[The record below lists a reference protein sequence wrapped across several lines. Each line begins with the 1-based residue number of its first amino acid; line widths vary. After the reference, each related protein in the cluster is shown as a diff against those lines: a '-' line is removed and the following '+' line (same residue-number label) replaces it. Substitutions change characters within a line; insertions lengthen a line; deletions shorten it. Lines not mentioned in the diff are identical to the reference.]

1 MSTGIHTIGQEGVVS
16 VRHRSVTYTEAA
28 GRPATTFK
36 AARPRTGRFKAGGHP
51 VARNGSHRMRQ
62 DGRSGGRPA
71 RDTLAGGRPVVP
83 IMPVVATAFPTLTA
97 RPERQRLRCC
107 RPARQDDAKSMA
119 WNLFNSSKDT
129 TMTATERKEFER
141 LDMMVAEGV
150 RATKAVLDAGRAL
163 ATIRDRQLYRDT
175 TSSWEAYLETHG
187 LSRRRADQL
196 VAAATALDA
205 AAEAVQSKTGTTV
218 PGFDGITERT
228 ARQLVGMDADD
239 AADAVIEAAGT
250 TEGLTPK
257 TLKAAAARRKKTKAP
272 KVAKPRRFKV
282 AGAIVQ
288 VVFNRKGT
296 GSAIDALSA
305 ALRQAEADL
314 ERQAEAA

>member
-1 MSTGIHTIGQEGVVS
+1 M
-16 VRHRSVTYTEAA
+16 
-28 GRPATTFK
+28 
-36 AARPRTGRFKAGGHP
+36 
-51 VARNGSHRMRQ
+51 
-62 DGRSGGRPA
+62 
-71 RDTLAGGRPVVP
+71 VP

-97 RPERQRLRCC
+97 RPERQRRRCG
-107 RPARQDDAKSMA
+107 RQARQDDDGYMA
-119 WNLFNSSKDT
+119 WNPFSSSKGS
-129 TMTATERKEFER
+129 TMTAAERKEFEK

-163 ATIRDRQLYRDT
+163 ATIRDRQLFRDMA
-175 TSSWEAYLETHG
+175 SSWEAYLETHG

-205 AAEAVQSKTGTTV
+205 AAEAVQSKLGTVV
-218 PGFDGITERT
+218 PGFDEITERT

-250 TEGLTPK
+250 TDGLTPK

-272 KVAKPRRFKV
+272 KVAKPQRFKV

>member
-1 MSTGIHTIGQEGVVS
+1 M
-16 VRHRSVTYTEAA
+16 
-28 GRPATTFK
+28 
-36 AARPRTGRFKAGGHP
+36 
-51 VARNGSHRMRQ
+51 
-62 DGRSGGRPA
+62 
-71 RDTLAGGRPVVP
+71 VP

-97 RPERQRLRCC
+97 RPERQRRRCG
-107 RPARQDDAKSMA
+107 RQARQDDDGYMA
-119 WNLFNSSKDT
+119 WNPFGSSKGS
-129 TMTATERKEFER
+129 TMTATERREFER
-141 LDMMVAEGV
+141 LDMLVAEGV

-163 ATIRDRQLYRDT
+163 ATIRERQLYRDT
-175 TSSWEAYLETHG
+175 AATWEAYLETHG

-196 VAAATALDA
+196 VAAAGALDA
-205 AAEAVQSKTGTTV
+205 AAEAVQSKLGTTV

-257 TLKAAAARRKKTKAP
+257 TLKAAAARRKKSKAP